1 MTRVFVRRCSDSLT
15 CPLQVTDDH
24 FVAQIARVVAPFVSQ
39 LRPLH
44 SDWCNSRLLALIDRA
59 EPFHSY
65 IQCKSLKDTVC
76 TRAITASDFSI
87 RKEFTLNTI
96 KIFHFKITQLSSI
109 SVHCDKP
116 KCVAG
121 LINICLW
128 LIWQMMAK
136 NMCTT
141 LFIGTGLK
149 NQVSDGLYCWN
160 PCLPSSSLL
169 LHFLCR
175 CISTLALFFFFFCHK
190 LSITK
195 IVSKRRQ
202 DVNNTGTRNAFS
214 SEYKH
219 NRNPFVK
226 SLLILVWQN
235 STGFLL

>member
-1 MTRVFVRRCSDSLT
+1 M
-15 CPLQVTDDH
+15 
-24 FVAQIARVVAPFVSQ
+24 
-39 LRPLH
+39 
-44 SDWCNSRLLALIDRA
+44 
-59 EPFHSY
+59 
-65 IQCKSLKDTVC
+65 C

-128 LIWQMMAK
+128 L

-160 PCLPSSSLL
+160 PSLLASSLL

-175 CISTLALFFFFFCHK
+175 CISTLALFFFFFSATNCQLLK
-190 LSITK
+190 LCQSGGRMWITQ
-195 IVSKRRQ
+195 VHVTLSLQ
-202 DVNNTGTRNAFS
+202 NTNTT
-214 SEYKH
+214 ETH
-219 NRNPFVK
+219 
-226 SLLILVWQN
+226 L
-235 STGFLL
+235 

>member
-1 MTRVFVRRCSDSLT
+1 MTRVFVRRGSDSLT

-65 IQCKSLKDTVC
+65 IQCKSLKDIVC

-109 SVHCDKP
+109 SVHCDKH

-149 NQVSDGLYCWN
+149 NQVSDGLYRWN
-160 PCLPSSSLL
+160 PCLPASSLL

-175 CISTLALFFFFFCHK
+175 WISTLALFFFFSATNCQLLK
-190 LSITK
+190 LCQSGGRMWITQ
-195 IVSKRRQ
+195 VHVTLSLQ
-202 DVNNTGTRNAFS
+202 NTNTT
-214 SEYKH
+214 ETH
-219 NRNPFVK
+219 
-226 SLLILVWQN
+226 L
-235 STGFLL
+235 

>member
-1 MTRVFVRRCSDSLT
+1 M
-15 CPLQVTDDH
+15 
-24 FVAQIARVVAPFVSQ
+24 
-39 LRPLH
+39 
-44 SDWCNSRLLALIDRA
+44 
-59 EPFHSY
+59 
-65 IQCKSLKDTVC
+65 C

-109 SVHCDKP
+109 SVHCDKQ

-149 NQVSDGLYCWN
+149 NQVSDGLYRWN
-160 PCLPSSSLL
+160 PCLPASSLL

-175 CISTLALFFFFFCHK
+175 WISTLALFFFFSATNCQLLK
-190 LSITK
+190 LCQSGGRMWITQ
-195 IVSKRRQ
+195 VHVTLSLQ
-202 DVNNTGTRNAFS
+202 NTNTT
-214 SEYKH
+214 ETH
-219 NRNPFVK
+219 
-226 SLLILVWQN
+226 L
-235 STGFLL
+235 